1 MKQILLAIFCLTFL
15 ISNAQENSCLNL
27 LVHQKGVKPKMRANM
42 VTQND
47 AGFYLYRN
55 CIYNIGHSNGIKKNY
70 QLIDITPTG
79 IIVKQPFL
87 AGKDTTLVYTDINT
101 LYLTSEKNI
110 EWFVELDLKNYEFLV
125 TEDSSL
131 CYLPS
136 QTKSIY
142 KKDDTQFELVPYLTI
157 GGVQYLY
164 EEDGDVFIYQSDLKK
179 RKKKKQDTTY
189 STRYGIWF
197 TPNKVERIYG
207 LAIGLNTNNFK
218 NNKIGEKDSL
228 HIAGI
233 NIELNL
239 HNAFTLSNSGGFGPF
254 ADDIN
259 YYYTKIKPLN
269 ELQIDGINLSLIG
282 TNKPAIM
289 KGISFGLI
297 STVVNEQYGITI
309 AGLNNFSYQNK
320 GFALAALVNRTTKGK
335 GLQIAAFNRSE
346 EFYGIQIG
354 LWNVIGDKSR
364 PIVNWNFKNKKA
376 K

>member
-1 MKQILLAIFCLTFL
+1 MKKLLLALFCLTFL
-15 ISNAQENSCLNL
+15 FSHAQENSCLNL

-42 VTQND
+42 VTQSD

-55 CIYNIGHSNGIKKNY
+55 CIYNIGHGNGIKKNY

-87 AGKDTTLVYTDINT
+87 AGKDTALLYADINT
-101 LYLTSEKNI
+101 LYLTSEKNV
-110 EWFVELDLKNYEFLV
+110 EWFVELDLKNYEFKV

-142 KKDDTQFELVPYLTI
+142 KKDDTLFELVPYLTI

-179 RKKKKQDTTY
+179 RKKKKQDTSY

-197 TPNKVERIYG
+197 TPNKVERING
-207 LAIGLNTNNFK
+207 IAIGLNTNNFK

-228 HIAGI
+228 HITGI

-254 ADDIN
+254 TDDIN
-259 YYYTKIKPLN
+259 YYETKIKPLN
-269 ELQIDGINLSLIG
+269 ELQVDGLNLSFIG
-282 TNKPAIM
+282 TNKPAII
-289 KGISFGLI
+289 KGLSFGLV

-309 AGLNNFSYQNK
+309 SGLNNFSYFSK

-364 PIVNWNFKNKKA
+364 PIINWNFKNKKG